1 MKNKKKI
8 GIVTLHMSNNYGAMY
23 QVYALSKVLKNLG
36 YEVFVLNYCMES
48 TKLSAYLKRPVTFV
62 RKILAKKVFSLG
74 FLKSKTDEAQGK
86 KRETLFG
93 QHFANFRAK
102 YLNITPTEYDYAS
115 LQASPPNAYAYITG
129 SDQVWATDFEFMSP
143 AFLLGF
149 VPKGTK
155 RIAYAPSFGKGE
167 LEPYLRSSFK
177 THIQKFDAI
186 SVREKSG
193 VKIVE
198 NVGGLK
204 ATHVLDPTLLLENYE
219 EIIDYSLVPKE
230 PYIFTYRL
238 GQEATLSDWMSDCLN
253 AVADEKGLPI
263 YSVTTNSS
271 DGFVDLGTSLEPTP
285 GQMLGLIKKAAFFA
299 TNSFHGTVFALQF
312 KTQFLTFAR
321 DMSTDKQN
329 LRLTDLLKIANAES
343 VFCGPYLSVDDVV
356 IKSKGAIDFDRAHNL
371 IAQQR
376 VLSNTFLNDAL
387 K

>member
-1 MKNKKKI
+1 MTVKKKV

-23 QVYALSKVLKNLG
+23 QVYALSTVLKNRG
-36 YEVFVLNYCMES
+36 YDVFVLNYHMEG
-48 TKLSAYLKRPVTFV
+48 TKLSSYLKRPVAFV
-62 RKILAKKVFSLG
+62 RKILSKKVISLG
-74 FLKSKTDEAQGK
+74 FLKSKTDETQGK
-86 KRETLFG
+86 KRETLFATI
-93 QHFANFRAK
+93 FASFRDK
-102 YLNITPTEYDYAS
+102 YLNITPTAYDYVS
-115 LQASPPNAYAYITG
+115 LQTSAPDAYAYVTG

-149 VPKGTK
+149 APKGTK

-167 LEPYLRSSFK
+167 LEPYLRSSFAK
-177 THIQKFDAI
+177 HIQKFDAI

-204 ATHVLDPTLLLENYE
+204 ATHVLDPTLLLGNYD
-219 EIIDYSLVPKE
+219 EIIDFSLVPQK

-238 GQEATLSDWMSDCLN
+238 GQDATLSDWMSDCLK

-263 YSVTTNSS
+263 YSVTTNSGN
-271 DGFVDLGTSLEPTP
+271 GFVDVGTPLEPTP
-285 GQMLGLIKKAAFFA
+285 GQMLGLIEKAAFFA
-299 TNSFHGTVFALQF
+299 TNSFHGTVFTLLF
-312 KTQFLTFAR
+312 KTPFLTFAR

-329 LRLTDLLKIANAES
+329 LRLTELLKTAGAETYFCKPHLAIA
-343 VFCGPYLSVDDVV
+343 DVV
-356 IKSKGAIDFDRAHNL
+356 AKSNEAPDFDHAHDL

-376 VLSNTFLNDAL
+376 VISNTFLNDAL